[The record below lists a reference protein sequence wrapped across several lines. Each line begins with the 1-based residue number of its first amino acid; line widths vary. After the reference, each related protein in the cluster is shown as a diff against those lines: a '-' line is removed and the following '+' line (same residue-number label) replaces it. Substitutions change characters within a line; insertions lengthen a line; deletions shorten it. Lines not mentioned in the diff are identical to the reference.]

1 MKMESVLAAKGPNV
15 VTISPDATIREAV
28 AALVANNIGAL
39 VVIGDNH
46 LPQGII
52 SERDI
57 IRETNRNSTILN
69 TQVRSVMTTDVVCG
83 SPADDVEAVLQTM
96 TTNHFRHIPVVENGA
111 LVGIISIGDLVK
123 AQLQDYLGSIDTLQ
137 TQLMNS

>member
-1 MKMESVLAAKGPNV
+1 MESVLAAKGPNV

-69 TQVRSVMTTDVVCG
+69 TQVRSVMTTDVVYG

>member
-57 IRETNRNSTILN
+57 IRETNRNSAILN
-69 TQVRSVMTTDVVCG
+69 TQVRSVMTTDVVYG